1 MTAVLRRW
9 WEVLTEPIKGKLQRR
24 HLLMPGILLIHAL
37 LLTIVFLSP
46 SEALGVRA
54 IGSPLSVFDVATDEQ
69 RPSPPEPQPEPEP
82 EQVVMPEPIVDLDLE
97 APPTAEPV
105 FDAAAAQR
113 AGFGTTCEVAGTLA
127 RAFVGSE
134 LVRAQLERIGPEARS
149 VANAIMFWDGQ
160 WVDVQGRA
168 PEDALETLRRAIVE
182 GVRAAPPECLSQ
194 DVVGPRFIAINEG
207 KGTMILVLGSGT
219 WRWEQLL
226 QEPEAVATEMALRQ

>member
-9 WEVLTEPIKGKLQRR
+9 WEALTEPIKGKLQRR
-24 HLLMPGILLIHAL
+24 HLLMPGILLVHAL

-54 IGSPLSVFDVATDEQ
+54 IGSPLSVFDVASEEQ
-69 RPSPPEPQPEPEP
+69 RPSPPEPQPEPE
-82 EQVVMPEPIVDLDLE
+82 EVVMPEPVVDLDLE
-97 APPTAEPV
+97 APPVAAEPV
-105 FDAAAAQR
+105 FDAAAAQL
-113 AGFGTTCEVAGTLA
+113 AGFGTTCEVAATLA
-127 RAFVGSE
+127 RAFMGSE
-134 LVRAQLERIGPEARS
+134 LIRSQLDRIGPEARS

-168 PEDALETLRRAIVE
+168 PEDAVETLRRAIVE
-182 GVRAAPPECLSQ
+182 GVRAAPPECLAQ
-194 DVVGPRFIAINEG
+194 DVVGPRFVEINEG

-226 QEPEAVATEMALRQ
+226 QEPDTIGTEMALHQ

>member
-1 MTAVLRRW
+1 MTGVLRRW
-9 WEVLTEPIKGKLQRR
+9 WEGLTEPVREKLQRR
-24 HLLMPGILLIHAL
+24 HLLMPGILLVHAL

-54 IGSPLSVFDVATDEQ
+54 IGSPLSVFDVASEEQ
-69 RPSPPEPQPEPEP
+69 RPSPPEPQPQP

-97 APPTAEPV
+97 APPIAAAPV

-127 RAFVGSE
+127 RAFGGSE

-168 PEDALETLRRAIVE
+168 PEDALETLRRAIME